1 MHYRPVIDS
10 IVDLQ
15 PFITASGNDDDDDGN
30 NEHYKGPS
38 NNSHYNTGRSTGL
51 PSRLGSLPISVSQ
64 AHPDMQDENRVLGNM
79 LYI

>member
-38 NNSHYNTGRSTGL
+38 NNSHYNTGRSTAARGVA
-51 PSRLGSLPISVSQ
+51 LPIRFTANFGFAGTSRN
-64 AHPDMQDENRVLGNM
+64 AR
-79 LYI
+79 